1 MLTMHILIDRLGSE
15 KKLEGARRIWT
26 EEDGRRVVVESRDR
40 EETWL
45 LKIVHQSTV
54 VAATTRRARS
64 GPARVAESDP
74 RDPAVGWGV
83 GAAGSEKT

>member
-1 MLTMHILIDRLGSE
+1 MLLTMHILIDRLGSE

-54 VAATTRRARS
+54 VAAARRARS
-64 GPARVAESDP
+64 GPARLVESDSS
-74 RDPAVGWGV
+74 AGV
-83 GAAGSEKT
+83 SGEKT

>member
-54 VAATTRRARS
+54 VAATRRRARS
-64 GPARVAESDP
+64 GPARVFKSDSS
-74 RDPAVGWGV
+74 AGV
-83 GAAGSEKT
+83 SGEKT

>member
-1 MLTMHILIDRLGSE
+1 MLLTMHILIDRLGSE

-54 VAATTRRARS
+54 VAATRRRARS
-64 GPARVAESDP
+64 GPARVVESDSS
-74 RDPAVGWGV
+74 AGV
-83 GAAGSEKT
+83 SGEKT

>member
-1 MLTMHILIDRLGSE
+1 MCLFMDILIDRLGSE
-15 KKLEGARRIWT
+15 KNGKVRGEYGQRRLEGA
-26 EEDGRRVVVESRDR
+26 SRDR

-54 VAATTRRARS
+54 VAAARRRARS

-74 RDPAVGWGV
+74 RATAVGWGV
-83 GAAGSEKT
+83 GAAESEKT

>member
-54 VAATTRRARS
+54 VAATRRRARS
-64 GPARVAESDP
+64 GPARLVESDSS
-74 RDPAVGWGV
+74 AGV
-83 GAAGSEKT
+83 SGEKT